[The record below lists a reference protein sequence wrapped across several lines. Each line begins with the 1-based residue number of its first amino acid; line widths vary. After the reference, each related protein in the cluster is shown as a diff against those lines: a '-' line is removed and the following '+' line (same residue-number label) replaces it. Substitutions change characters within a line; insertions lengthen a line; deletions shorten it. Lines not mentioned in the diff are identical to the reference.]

1 MNILEIS
8 KNVATNLDI
17 DSKEF
22 ENIIRS
28 KLTEDQL
35 NEKIID
41 RDKVDKINQLLR
53 VDSQF
58 LDFEK
63 KNIKSENTKKNFN
76 KLKENLGKLQILV
89 LIKNLEKSK
98 DCDSV
103 LNVLLS
109 ALNNKFETVNT
120 ILSDDLVQNGGGSG
134 GVNHFDKYIKYKIKY
149 LNLTKQL

>member
-28 KLTEDQL
+28 RLTEDQL

-53 VDSQF
+53 VDLQF

-120 ILSDDLVQNGGGSG
+120 ILSDDLVQSGGGS
-134 GVNHFDKYIKYKIKY
+134 VNHFDKYIKYKVKY